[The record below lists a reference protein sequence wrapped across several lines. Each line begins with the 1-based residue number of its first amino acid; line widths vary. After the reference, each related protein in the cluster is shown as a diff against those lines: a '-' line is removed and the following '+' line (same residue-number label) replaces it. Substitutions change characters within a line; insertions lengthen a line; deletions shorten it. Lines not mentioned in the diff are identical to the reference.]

1 MRHALLQRMR
11 FHSQIYTPS
20 DEHIRFSL
28 CESSEE
34 VRASTG
40 GYATHR
46 SRTLKS
52 GYVSDKPILIYDGI
66 CNLCTTVVRFLNA
79 LDHGCRL
86 QYIPSQEL
94 GERFRN
100 RYGLTE
106 ARLQGQMHL
115 FRRGSVTGGV
125 TAIREICKLLT
136 PFGVVC
142 NSLAV
147 PPAQQVYDR
156 IARSRYRLFGC
167 RDTCYVAYRE
177 HSDRLD

>member
-1 MRHALLQRMR
+1 MR
-11 FHSQIYTPS
+11 FHPQIHPPA
-20 DEHIRFSL
+20 DEHIRFPL
-28 CESSEE
+28 RQPSEG

-52 GYVSDKPILIYDGI
+52 SDASEKPILIYDGI
-66 CNLCTTVVRFLNA
+66 CNLCTTVVRLLNA
-79 LDHGCRL
+79 LDHGWRL

-94 GERFRN
+94 GERLRS

-106 ARLQGQMHL
+106 ARLQGQMH
-115 FRRGSVTGGV
+115 FIRSGSVVSGAM
-125 TAIREICKLLT
+125 AIREICRALT
-136 PFGVVC
+136 PFGIMC

-147 PPAQQVYDR
+147 PQAQQVYDW
-156 IARSRYRLFGC
+156 IARRRYRLFGC
-167 RDTCYVAYRE
+167 RGTCYVAYRQ